1 VLRHRRRQQR
11 HGQHIGLHHAPQVVG
26 ANSGLGADYLR
37 RVMQTYVL
45 AMPVAFVCVMVVRPL
60 VGRLVAATVHL

>member
-1 VLRHRRRQQR
+1 MTNALAASPAVRAGWRN
-11 HGQHIGLHHAPQVVG
+11 IVG